1 MTELTQEHF
10 ELHTKN
16 KAEQHERQKIKFLE
30 DRIKV
35 LEKAI
40 ESHAK
45 ILARFQMTEDKK
57 ELAELDD
64 IEIYES
70 VGGGFTLDEEKKSW
84 VILYGVM
91 DQVAT
96 NPTRKIG

>member
-30 DRIKV
+30 DRIKT
-35 LEKAI
+35 LETVI

-45 ILARFQMTEDKK
+45 ILARFQMNEGKSHELTASEYIKITEGDN
-57 ELAELDD
+57 
-64 IEIYES
+64 S
-70 VGGGFTLDEEKKSW
+70 
-84 VILYGVM
+84 
-91 DQVAT
+91 
-96 NPTRKIG
+96 